1 MTPPIRILCVDD
13 HAIVL
18 EGIAAILS
26 RYEDLDLVATA
37 TNGEEAIA
45 EFTRHH
51 PDVSLIDLQMPT
63 MSGFEI
69 IRAIRTIEPTAR
81 VVVLTMYHGEEDIKR
96 AASAGAAAYLLKD
109 TLADNLIRV
118 IRDVAARPT
127 TEAPHKRVSRSTLSA
142 REEEVVR
149 LVARGMRN
157 KEIAPALGI
166 SEGTVDAHLKRIY
179 AKLGVND
186 RTAALAAAIERGII
200 HVE

>member
-1 MTPPIRILCVDD
+1 
-13 HAIVL
+13 
-18 EGIAAILS
+18 
-26 RYEDLDLVATA
+26 
-37 TNGEEAIA
+37 
-45 EFTRHH
+45 
-51 PDVSLIDLQMPT
+51 
-63 MSGFEI
+63 
-69 IRAIRTIEPTAR
+69 
-81 VVVLTMYHGEEDIKR
+81 
-96 AASAGAAAYLLKD
+96 LKD

-157 KEIAPALGI
+157 KEIASALGI